1 MRRRRVD
8 GAVAAATL
16 GAGEG
21 VTVVTRLGHPVA
33 EGVVEVASPVGL
45 VVRGSNGVAFFRE
58 DVYLFLPRA
67 PDGPIPRHLWVDGA
81 VLREQNAKDTLPGD
95 SPVSAEDL
103 PVDIQQ
109 AVSPQ
114 AQFGADGVQLVLAA
128 VGEAAMGALKRGG
141 APAEDLYGIVD
152 AIQQAVMGV
161 VGKYADEAAQAADE
175 AAQAA
180 AEAAGEEE
188 ADAEEASGD
197 AEEED
202 AEGAEAEGA
211 VTDAAAAM
219 AALGGQ

>member
-1 MRRRRVD
+1 MD

-16 GAGEG
+16 GAGER

-33 EGVVEVASPVGL
+33 EGIVEMSSPVGL
-45 VVRGSNGVAFFRE
+45 VVRGGNGAAFFRE

-67 PDGPIPRHLWVDGA
+67 PEGAVPRHLWVDRA
-81 VLREQNAKDTLPGD
+81 VLREQAAKDTLPGD

-103 PVDIQQ
+103 PPDIQQ

-128 VGEAAMGALKRGG
+128 VGEAAMSALKRGG

-161 VGKYADEAAQAADE
+161 VGKYADEAAKVADE

-180 AEAAGEEE
+180 ADAAGDEE
-188 ADAEEASGD
+188 ADAEEASD
-197 AEEED
+197 AED
-202 AEGAEAEGA
+202 TDAEGA

-219 AALGGQ
+219 DALGAQ

>member
-1 MRRRRVD
+1 MGRRRMD

-16 GAGEG
+16 GAGER

-33 EGVVEVASPVGL
+33 EGVVEMSSPVGL
-45 VVRGSNGVAFFRE
+45 VVRGGNGAAFFRE

-67 PDGPIPRHLWVDGA
+67 PEGETPRHLWVDRA
-81 VLREQNAKDTLPGD
+81 VLREQAAKDTPEGD

-103 PVDIQQ
+103 PTDIQQ

-114 AQFGADGVQLVLAA
+114 AQFGEDGVQLVLAA
-128 VGEAAMGALKRGG
+128 VGEAAMGALRRGG

-161 VGKYADEAAQAADE
+161 VGKYADEAAKVADE

-180 AEAAGEEE
+180 ADAAGDEEADAAAAGDEE
-188 ADAEEASGD
+188 ADAE
-197 AEEED
+197 
-202 AEGAEAEGA
+202 GADAEGA

-219 AALGGQ
+219 DALGAQ